1 MGYTHGTRW
10 SDNAIKTETF
20 RVMNALDIKRMPTHS
35 EIKNVTGNN
44 RLANKISRTGGYKY
58 WASELNLEIKDSETK
73 FGNEWEYKIKSEL
86 ENKGFDVLKMSTKH
100 PYDLLINKNLKID
113 VKVSRYYKKEKYK
126 YHTFNLEKEY
136 HNCDI
141 FICVG
146 LNDNDEIEKLLIIP
160 SKHLM
165 GIKQLSVGVISK
177 YDKFDR
183 AYKYLDIYNKFYNE
197 VI

>member
-1 MGYTHGTRW
+1 MGHTHGRRW
-10 SDNAIKTETF
+10 SDEAIKEEIAN
-20 RVMNALDIKRMPTHS
+20 VMNSLDIDRMPTHS
-35 EIKNVTGNN
+35 EIKSVMGNAS
-44 RLANKISRTGGYKY
+44 LTNKISKTGGYKY
-58 WASELNLEIKDSETK
+58 WSKKLNLEMKDSETN
-73 FGNEWEYKIKSEL
+73 FGNEWEYKVKAEL
-86 ENKGFDVLKMSTKH
+86 ENKGFEVLKMTTKH
-100 PYDLLINKNLKID
+100 PYDLLINTNLKID
-113 VKVSRYYKKEKYK
+113 VKVSRYFKNEDYK

-160 SKHLM
+160 SKYLM

-183 AYKYLDIYNKFYNE
+183 AYQYLDIYNKFYNE